1 MLQFIFPYLRTRT
14 LSGPKPIPL
23 IPENDQDKNKVRT
36 KCINIYRHKVLNNSD
51 ITNFLKNNC

>member
-23 IPENDQDKNKVRT
+23 IPENDQDKNKVL
-36 KCINIYRHKVLNNSD
+36 NVLISTD
-51 ITNFLKNNC
+51 IKFWIILTLLIF